1 MTHGVKHRTV
11 NGTIEYFD
19 ENRGWIAANE
29 YFDMVEEKND
39 PDDIDL
45 QPDYLS
51 KQSGESEEHFNSRIR
66 KSQIVDD
73 DRADD

>member
-1 MTHGVKHRTV
+1 MTNGVKHRTV

-45 QPDYLS
+45 QI
-51 KQSGESEEHFNSRIR
+51 G
-66 KSQIVDD
+66 
-73 DRADD
+73 RAHV

>member
-1 MTHGVKHRTV
+1 MTNGVKHRTV

-51 KQSGESEEHFNSRIR
+51 KQSGESEDHFNSRIR

-73 DRADD
+73 DLADD